1 MLLESQETF
10 RYLAAAAADDRLYN
24 RFGVI
29 EPDLGW
35 HTADVFEY
43 RHHGFQKAFHVFSV
57 VELEIAVVAVGEV
70 HDEVLAGVAHAVF
83 VKISGT
89 EVTLC
94 LPGLMVQGDEAFLV
108 LKVKFQLLRLH
119 IVGYE
124 SVGAIES
131 FGLLPESAVDS
142 FCCVTLFTGGLFVLC
157 KPVVNERFE
166 GIQLRAEV
174 ILLRHWIRFI
184 EISHV
189 NVFADSFPV
198 QTSYSYCPVRQNK
211 DNGIGECLQWIF
223 WCPVVGLQMSPC
235 NFLQNG
241 DATFSIFICNFWYFY
256 YATNKPPPKN
266 GEYQQQI
273 QRRTQTN
280 FPASEC

>member
-94 LPGLMVQGDEAFLV
+94 LPGLMVQGDEAFLA

-131 FGLLPESAVDS
+131 LGLLPESAVDS

-198 QTSYSYCPVRQNK
+198 QTSLS
-211 DNGIGECLQWIF
+211 
-223 WCPVVGLQMSPC
+223 
-235 NFLQNG
+235 G
-241 DATFSIFICNFWYFY
+241 DL
-256 YATNKPPPKN
+256 
-266 GEYQQQI
+266 
-273 QRRTQTN
+273 R
-280 FPASEC
+280 